1 MTTPAPA
8 QDGPPED
15 HEQSLL
21 SHLVE
26 LRTRLLRSFVAVLLI
41 LLPLLFVANDLYE
54 ILSRPLLRQL
64 PVDSKM
70 IATQVTSPFMA
81 PFKLTLFTAFL
92 LAVPYLF
99 YQAWAFVAPGL
110 YRHEQ
115 KLVAPLLVSS
125 TLLFYAGIAF
135 AYFAV
140 FPIMFGF
147 FTATA
152 PDGVTVM
159 TDINSYLTFV
169 LSMFLSFGLVFEVP
183 IATFLLVRTGIV
195 ERATLIS
202 QRPYIIV
209 GAFIAGMV
217 LTPTTDVVSQTMLS
231 VPIWLLFELGLW
243 FTRFIK

>member
-1 MTTPAPA
+1 MTTPSVS
-8 QDGPPED
+8 QDGPPGD
-15 HEQSLL
+15 HEQSIL
-21 SHLVE
+21 SHLME
-26 LRTRLLRSFVAVLLI
+26 LRDRLLRCFVALLVTF
-41 LLPLLFVANDLYE
+41 LPLSFFANDLYTW
-54 ILSRPLLRQL
+54 LSQPLLRHL
-64 PVDSKM
+64 PQDSKM

-81 PFKLTLFTAFL
+81 PFKLTAFAAL
-92 LAVPYLF
+92 VLAVPYLF
-99 YQAWAFVAPGL
+99 YQAWAFIAPGL
-110 YRHEQ
+110 YQNEKR
-115 KLVAPLLVSS
+115 LVAPVLVSS

-140 FPIMFGF
+140 FPIMFAF

-152 PDGVTVM
+152 PEGVAVM
-159 TDINSYLTFV
+159 TDISSYLTFV

-183 IATFLLVRTGIV
+183 IATFLLVRAGIIAR
-195 ERATLIS
+195 ETLVA

-209 GAFIAGMV
+209 GAFIAGMI

>member
-1 MTTPAPA
+1 MTTPSPPH
-8 QDGPPED
+8 DGPPED
-15 HEQSLL
+15 REQSLL
-21 SHLVE
+21 SHLIE
-26 LRTRLLRSFVAVLLI
+26 LRTRLLRSFVAVFLL
-41 LLPLLFVANDLYE
+41 LLPLMFVANDLYE
-54 ILSRPLLRQL
+54 ILSRPLLKHL
-64 PVDSKM
+64 PENSKM

-110 YRHEQ
+110 YQHEK

-152 PDGVTVM
+152 PEGVAVM
-159 TDINSYLTFV
+159 TDISSYLTFV

-195 ERATLIS
+195 ERATLIA

-231 VPIWLLFELGLW
+231 IPIWLLFELGLW